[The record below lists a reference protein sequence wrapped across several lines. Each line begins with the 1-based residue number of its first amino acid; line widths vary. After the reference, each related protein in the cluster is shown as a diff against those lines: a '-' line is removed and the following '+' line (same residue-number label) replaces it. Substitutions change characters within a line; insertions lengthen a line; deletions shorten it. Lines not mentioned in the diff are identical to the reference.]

1 MHSVIFSVQIFLD
14 NMRMEGINYAGFP
27 LLNYA
32 KTSFYSRVTVEECQY
47 LCEISDRCRYFNYV
61 VKNSKFDNACYL
73 MFGVGAKVDSET
85 TTGIG
90 GVFGNKY
97 SLGDRRD
104 FM

>member
-47 LCEISDRCRYFNYV
+47 LCEISDLCRYFIYN
-61 VKNSKFDNACYL
+61 DNGCYL
-73 MFGVGAKVDSET
+73 YFGVGEKVSPIT
-85 TTGIG
+85 NTNT
-90 GVFGNKY
+90 VFGNKY
-97 SLGDRRD
+97 SSGIRRD
-104 FM
+104 IIS